1 MRPPGPTPRV
11 GPGGG
16 YSLRPH
22 AAATGS
28 NSTGGGAAA
37 AAAAAVAGNDSA
49 GHGDAVAPTY
59 PRSPHVKS
67 SDRVLWAF
75 VLQRVRAYVA
85 SVRRARKLLYVDPYT
100 KHGAVPVEMQT
111 VLDGDL
117 CPGMSS
123 SLPECSLHFTRWVR
137 NYASRIA

>member
-16 YSLRPH
+16 YSLRPQ

-28 NSTGGGAAA
+28 KSTGGGAAA

-67 SDRVLWAF
+67 SDRVLWSFIFTA
-75 VLQRVRAYVA
+75 RANLSCRY
-85 SVRRARKLLYVDPYT
+85 SARKKTTVCRSLQQTWSYVT
-100 KHGAVPVEMQT
+100 
-111 VLDGDL
+111 
-117 CPGMSS
+117 
-123 SLPECSLHFTRWVR
+123 
-137 NYASRIA
+137 

>member
-67 SDRVLWAF
+67 SDRVLRVF

-85 SVRRARKLLYVDPYT
+85 QENYCTWALTPNMELCLYCVQ
-100 KHGAVPVEMQT
+100 A
-111 VLDGDL
+111 
-117 CPGMSS
+117 
-123 SLPECSLHFTRWVR
+123 
-137 NYASRIA
+137 

>member
-16 YSLRPH
+16 YNLRPH

-67 SDRVLWAF
+67 SDRVLWD
-75 VLQRVRAYVA
+75 VIY
-85 SVRRARKLLYVDPYT
+85 SVRKSVFGFVAAPEVTVCRSLYSVW
-100 KHGAVPVEMQT
+100 KHET
-111 VLDGDL
+111 RSRWRS
-117 CPGMSS
+117 MSRHVI
-123 SLPECSLHFTRWVR
+123 C
-137 NYASRIA
+137 